1 MSYLAECPL
10 PGTIALT
17 WGLGAGAQHTHSATM
32 HSTSFPVHFA
42 LSTGAKWSRGL
53 ASRLSP
59 HWPYLQGRADHHPA
73 PGADHC

>member
-17 WGLGAGAQHTHSATM
+17 WGLGAGAQHTHSAAM
-32 HSTSFPVHFA
+32 HSTSFPVHFP

-53 ASRLSP
+53 GLQALSTLVIP
-59 HWPYLQGRADHHPA
+59 PGSSGSSPRAWR
-73 PGADHC
+73 